1 MATNRRSFLL
11 NIAALTTAI
20 SLPEKGLS
28 SLLQN
33 KQLSKNAPLKNTTS
47 ISVFSKNLQWL
58 SITEMAKAVAEMGFD
73 GIDITVRPNGHVLPE
88 NVTEDLPKA
97 VEIIRK
103 NGLDVYM
110 ITTAIASAEEKFTEP
125 ILKAAGSLG
134 IPYYR
139 MGWLDYNK
147 KISREDNLEA
157 FKNTLSNL
165 ARLGEH
171 YNVKGAYQN
180 HAGEN
185 FGSAVIDLYL
195 ALKSVHSK
203 WMGCQYDIRHATVEG
218 ANSWPIGFDFIK
230 EHINTIN
237 LKDFDW
243 IKTGN
248 KLKEQ
253 NVPLG
258 TGAVDFEKYFN
269 HLKQIP
275 FYGPV
280 CLHFE
285 YPLGGAEDGAS
296 KITIPAAEVF
306 KAMRRDLELT
316 RKWFPSS

>member
-11 NIAALTTAI
+11 NIAALTTAL

-33 KQLSKNAPLKNTTS
+33 KQLAKNASNKNTTS

-103 NGLDVYM
+103 NGLEVYM
-110 ITTAIASAEEKFTEP
+110 ITTAITSAEEKFTEP
-125 ILKAAGSLG
+125 ILKTAGNLG
-134 IPYYR
+134 ISYYR

-147 KISREDNLEA
+147 KISRENNLA
-157 FKNTLSNL
+157 RFKNTLSNL

-243 IKTGN
+243 MKAGN

-275 FYGPV
+275 FNGPV

-285 YPLGGAEDGAS
+285 YPLGGAEDGAN

-316 RKWFPSS
+316 RKWLPSS

>member
-1 MATNRRSFLL
+1 MATTRRSFLL
-11 NIAALTTAI
+11 NVAALTTAI

-33 KQLSKNAPLKNTTS
+33 KQLAKNASFKNTIS

-125 ILKAAGSLG
+125 ILKTAGSLG

-285 YPLGGAEDGAS
+285 YPLGGAEDGAN

-316 RKWFPSS
+316 RKWLPSS

>member
-28 SLLQN
+28 CLLQN
-33 KQLSKNAPLKNTTS
+33 KRLAKNASLKNTTS

-97 VEIIRK
+97 VDIIRK

-125 ILKAAGSLG
+125 ILKTAGSLG

-139 MGWLDYNK
+139 MGWLDYNR

-165 ARLGEH
+165 ARLGKH

-243 IKTGN
+243 MKAGN

-275 FYGPV
+275 FNGPV

-285 YPLGGAEDGAS
+285 YPLGGAEDGAN

-316 RKWFPSS
+316 RKWLSSS